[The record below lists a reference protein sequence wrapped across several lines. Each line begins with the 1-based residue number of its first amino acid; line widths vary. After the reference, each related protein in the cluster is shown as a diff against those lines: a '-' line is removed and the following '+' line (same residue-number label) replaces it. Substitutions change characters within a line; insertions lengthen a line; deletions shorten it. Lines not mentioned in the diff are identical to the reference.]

1 MLFAFVQYRRNS
13 EDRGIG
19 LESNNEDNKA
29 KEDYLKEIDDDENNN
44 TASFTN
50 AAARENI
57 LSLMD
62 NFIEQ
67 ITTIRKTLLGVSV
80 SALLLAPLAIGLSAY
95 LTLHPSFFA
104 ILEIENEFGLVLS
117 ILLGAVL
124 IISSI
129 WLVSGIRQYKSI
141 SSWSKRYNDYKRE
154 REDMDK
160 KIASQY
166 GLTMTDINN
175 NSTL

>member
-1 MLFAFVQYRRNS
+1 MDS
-13 EDRGIG
+13 DEDKRAK
-19 LESNNEDNKA
+19 EEDN
-29 KEDYLKEIDDDENNN
+29 LGEIDNSNGN
-44 TASFTN
+44 SNSTISASSTN

-62 NFIEQ
+62 SFIEQ
-67 ITTIRKTLLGVSV
+67 ITSIRKTLLGVSI
-80 SALLLAPLAIGLSAY
+80 SALFLAPLAIGLSAY
-95 LTLHPSFFA
+95 LILHPSFFA

-129 WLVSGIRQYKSI
+129 WLVSGIRQYKSM
-141 SSWSKRYNDYKRE
+141 SSWSKRYKEYKKE
-154 REDMDK
+154 KQDMDR

-166 GLTMTDINN
+166 GLAMTDINRKSN
-175 NSTL
+175 H

>member
-1 MLFAFVQYRRNS
+1 M
-13 EDRGIG
+13 DR
-19 LESNNEDNKA
+19 NNEDSRA
-29 KEDYLKEIDDDENNN
+29 KEDYLKEIDNSNIN
-44 TASFTN
+44 VASSTN

-67 ITTIRKTLLGVSV
+67 ITSIRKVLLGVSI

-95 LTLHPSFFA
+95 LILHPSFFA

-141 SSWSKRYNDYKRE
+141 SSWSKRYNEYKRE
-154 REDMDK
+154 KEEMDM

-166 GLTMTDINN
+166 GLTMSDINSK
-175 NSTL
+175 STP